1 MIEDFN
7 KLDIQ
12 KIIELTQEFEE
23 GEEEKSLKK
32 LLNVKHKIKIFKNI
46 DTFEIKALVYSLKFV
61 RYEKKEFIINDKEE
75 SSYIYFILEG
85 ECQVLKQNKKIGTLH
100 AGDTFGEI
108 GVIFREKRSA
118 DVICSSDEA
127 IMLKFKLDQENLDF
141 NAQAL
146 AKMYKNLA
154 NQIKIK
160 LEELNKAYI
169 KR

>member
-1 MIEDFN
+1 
-7 KLDIQ
+7 
-12 KIIELTQEFEE
+12 
-23 GEEEKSLKK
+23 
-32 LLNVKHKIKIFKNI
+32 
-46 DTFEIKALVYSLKFV
+46 
-61 RYEKKEFIINDKEE
+61 
-75 SSYIYFILEG
+75 
-85 ECQVLKQNKKIGTLH
+85 LH

-108 GVIFREKRSA
+108 GVIFREKRNA
-118 DVICSSDEA
+118 DIICSSDEA